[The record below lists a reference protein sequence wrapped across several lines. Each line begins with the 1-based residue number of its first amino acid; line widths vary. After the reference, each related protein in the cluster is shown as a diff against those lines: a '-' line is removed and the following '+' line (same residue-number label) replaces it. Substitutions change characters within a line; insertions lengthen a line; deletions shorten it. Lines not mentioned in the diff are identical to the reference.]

1 MGHIFFGS
9 STIVRT
15 VKNDRGVAMIAT
27 ILILLLLS
35 IVMVAST
42 NTTITEKRQVRSE
55 AIFERAFFLSES
67 SALEAI
73 QKLANETAPEELL
86 APLIKSGANNEDLL
100 VSADK
105 EDPENDLLNLDS
117 DKNGTIDSNDN
128 FDTSEI
134 DPNNET
140 YRVAVQMPIVGSSLG
155 LDTSRLYSYISY
167 GYTESNGGRAMVKV
181 GYKKRF

>member
-1 MGHIFFGS
+1 MAHLFHRSSIF
-9 STIVRT
+9 VR
-15 VKNDRGVAMIAT
+15 VVDNGRGVAIFAA
-27 ILILLLLS
+27 ILVLMLLS

-55 AIFERAFFLSES
+55 AIFERSFYLSES

-73 QKLANETAPEELL
+73 QKLANETTPDELL

-105 EDPENDLLNLDS
+105 EEPENDLLNLDS
-117 DKNGTIDSNDN
+117 NNDGTIDHQDH

-134 DPNNET
+134 DPNSDT

-155 LDTSRLYSYISY
+155 LETSRLYSYMSY
-167 GYTESNGGRAMVKV
+167 GYTEANGGRAMVKV

>member
-1 MGHIFFGS
+1 MAYHLLEASIV
-9 STIVRT
+9 VRT
-15 VKNDRGVAMIAT
+15 VQNERGVAMFAT

-67 SALEAI
+67 SALEAV
-73 QKLANETAPEELL
+73 QKLANETAPDELL

-105 EDPENDLLNLDS
+105 EEPENDLLNLDS
-117 DKNGTIDSNDN
+117 NKDGMIDKNDN
-128 FDTSEI
+128 FDVSEI

-155 LDTSRLYSYISY
+155 LDTSRLYSYMSY